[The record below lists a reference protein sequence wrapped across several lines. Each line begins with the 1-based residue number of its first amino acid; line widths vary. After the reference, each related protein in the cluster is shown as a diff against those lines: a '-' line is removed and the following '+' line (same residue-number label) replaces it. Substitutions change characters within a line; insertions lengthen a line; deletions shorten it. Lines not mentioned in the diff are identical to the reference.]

1 MPVYLLRED
10 LVFFPPPSEAHES
23 GVLAVG
29 GDLSPERLE
38 MAYRSGIFPW
48 FSEGEPYMWW
58 SPEPRFVLFPEEL
71 VVRRSLRK
79 FLKKCSFEI
88 RVDTAFEQVIQHCS
102 QRFRPGQDG
111 TWITD
116 EMIQAYINFHRE
128 GYAHSVETWLD
139 GRLVG
144 GLYGVAMGPFF
155 FGESMFY
162 LESNASKA
170 ALFAL
175 THHFKNA
182 PFIDCQVENEFFTS
196 MGARHIPRKRFL
208 NTLARHIDKPESWS
222 KISKSPL
229 MVRDLFA

>member
-10 LVFFPPPSEAHES
+10 LLVFPNPSDAHES

-38 MAYRSGIFPW
+38 MAYRNGIFPW

-79 FLKKCSFEI
+79 SLKKSNFEI
-88 RVDTAFEQVIQHCS
+88 RFDTAFAQVINYCGTLA
-102 QRFRPGQDG
+102 RPDQEG
-111 TWITD
+111 TWITED
-116 EMIQAYINFHRE
+116 MKQAYINFHRA

-144 GLYGVAMGPFF
+144 GLYGVAIGPFF

-162 LESNASKA
+162 LESDASKA

-175 THHFKNA
+175 AQRYKNA
-182 PFIDCQVENEFFTS
+182 PFIDCQVENDFFIA

-208 NTLARHIDKPESWS
+208 NTLARHLDKPDTWRRAGN
-222 KISKSPL
+222 KPFML
-229 MVRDLFA
+229 RDLF